1 MPLIQVSSAQLA
13 FGDVKLLDNVDLL
26 LEPSQKIA
34 LIGRNGQGKSSLLYA
49 ISKHNEKILDD
60 GIVWWSPNLSLSYVE
75 QEPVFNEN
83 LSAYENLHQHL
94 KTTLSEN
101 FDENSWN
108 YVYKIDEFL
117 TRFALNEIKNNKVA
131 ELSGGQKKRL
141 ALARAMI
148 TSPQVLLLDEPTNH
162 LDINSIQWLENFL
175 LNEKNLSLI
184 FITHDRSFADKIATD
199 IAELDRGKLNFYPG
213 NFAKYQQTKEYQ
225 LNEETKAN
233 ERLDKKLK
241 EEEIWIRKGVEAR
254 RTRAVFRVQRLE
266 KLRQQ
271 RAERRQRLGNVNL
284 QIDAGEKSGKIVAV
298 LKNISKKVFADSENS
313 EKNSQFL
320 VENLSCKIMRGD
332 KIGIIAENGA
342 GKTTLLKII
351 LGELS
356 PDSGSVKLGTKL
368 QIAYFDQFREQLNP
382 DATLMDVISPGSD
395 FVQIGEKRQHV
406 IGYLGDFLFS
416 PQRARSQVKSLSGGE
431 KNRLL
436 LARLF
441 AKTANVLVLD
451 EPTNDL
457 DIETLE
463 LLETL
468 LQDYSGTVLLVS
480 HDRTFLDNVVT
491 QTLTHLGNGVWQ
503 ENVGGYSDS
512 LKFVENYKKNTKNTK
527 NTNFHEKLEKI
538 SEKNSK
544 KNNQNLVEKNAKRKL
559 SFKEQQELKAIPEQ
573 IQNLETEQQK
583 IENQVADPS
592 TFEDYEKSHQLTQRL
607 AEIETQLL
615 ELLERWEV
623 LEKIKP

>member
-13 FGDVKLLDNVDLL
+13 FGDVKLLDNADLV
-26 LEPSQKIA
+26 LEPSQRIA

-49 ISKHNEKILDD
+49 ISQNKQTVLDD
-60 GIVWWSPNLSLSYVE
+60 GIIWWQDNLLLSYVE
-75 QEPVFNEN
+75 QEPTFLDIN
-83 LSAYENLHQHL
+83 LSAYENLLLHL
-94 KTTLSEN
+94 QNSLKN
-101 FDENSWN
+101 FAENSWN
-108 YVYKIDEFL
+108 YVYKVDEFL
-117 TRFALNEIKNNKVA
+117 TRFALDDIKNNKVC
-131 ELSGGQKKRL
+131 EFSGGQKKRL
-141 ALARAMI
+141 ALAQAMI

-162 LDINSIQWLENFL
+162 LDINSIGWLENFL

-184 FITHDRSFADKIATD
+184 FITHDRSFADKLATD
-199 IAELDRGKLNFYPG
+199 IAELDRGKLNFYAG
-213 NFAKYQQTKEYQ
+213 NFAKYLKTKEYQ
-225 LNEETKAN
+225 LNEEFKAN

-284 QIDAGEKSGKIVAV
+284 QLDAGEKSGKIVAV
-298 LKNISKKVFADSENS
+298 LKNVCKKVFNENNA

-320 VENLSCKIMRGD
+320 VENLSLKIMRGD
-332 KIGIIAENGA
+332 KFGIIAENGA

-368 QIAYFDQFREQLNP
+368 QIAYFDQFRQQLDP
-382 DATLMDVISPGSD
+382 EATLIDIISPGSD
-395 FVQIGEKRQHV
+395 FIQIGDKRQHV

-441 AKTANVLVLD
+441 AKPANVLVLD

-512 LKFVENYKKNTKNTK
+512 LKFVENYKKNIKNTNNTK
-527 NTNFHEKLEKI
+527 NTNFHEKSEKI
-538 SEKNSK
+538 SK
-544 KNNQNLVEKNAKRKL
+544 KNNQNLVEKNQNQKRKL
-559 SFKEQQELKAIPEQ
+559 SFKEQQELKAIPQQ
-573 IQNLETEQQK
+573 IQNLENEQQQ
-583 IENQVADPS
+583 IQNELNNPA
-592 TFEDYEKSHQLTQRL
+592 TFENYEKSQQLTQRL

-623 LEKIKP
+623 LENI